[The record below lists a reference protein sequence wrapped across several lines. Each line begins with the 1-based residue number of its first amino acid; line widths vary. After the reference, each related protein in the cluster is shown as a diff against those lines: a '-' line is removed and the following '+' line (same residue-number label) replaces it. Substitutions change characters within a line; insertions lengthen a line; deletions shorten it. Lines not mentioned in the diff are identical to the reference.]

1 MATLTRWK
9 KSRSANRNVM
19 QSMISKV
26 QNIERNGLDEESRQ
40 EIADIVK
47 AIEKKRTM
55 ITELDS
61 KILEVIDEEEID
73 TEVEDTTAFD
83 VKMIADLSAI
93 DRIIRVKEEPQDNS
107 HNSYVASAP
116 VKCSR
121 PKPPPL
127 QIKKFTGDATA
138 WQQFVDIFEALIDSR
153 DDFTNLQNL
162 GIYEVT

>member
-83 VKMIADLSAI
+83 VKMIVDL
-93 DRIIRVKEEPQDNS
+93 
-107 HNSYVASAP
+107 
-116 VKCSR
+116 
-121 PKPPPL
+121 
-127 QIKKFTGDATA
+127 
-138 WQQFVDIFEALIDSR
+138 
-153 DDFTNLQNL
+153 
-162 GIYEVT
+162 